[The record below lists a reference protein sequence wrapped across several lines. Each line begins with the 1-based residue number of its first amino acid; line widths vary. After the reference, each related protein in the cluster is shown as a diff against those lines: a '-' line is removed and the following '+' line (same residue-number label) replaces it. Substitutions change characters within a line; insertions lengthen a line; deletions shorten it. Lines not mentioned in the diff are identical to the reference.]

1 MNNIVK
7 SVVFA
12 AVVLFAG
19 IAAMQVIYKNQDAT
33 SDITAVE
40 PAAGEAATITEGQPA
55 DTQAQPVADTMT
67 EDQAD
72 AAKEA
77 VDANADAAKEA
88 IDAQADA
95 AKENAD
101 AAVDA
106 AKENVDAAKE
116 EVKATEDAA
125 EATKDAAA
133 ADAEAAKDAV
143 DVEADKA
150 KEAVEDKTAE

>member
-55 DTQAQPVADTMT
+55 AMDAQPVADTTAPVIT

-77 VDANADAAKEA
+77 V
-88 IDAQADA
+88 
-95 AKENAD
+95 
-101 AAVDA
+101 
-106 AKENVDAAKE
+106 
-116 EVKATEDAA
+116 EDN
-125 EATKDAAA
+125 
-133 ADAEAAKDAV
+133 AEAAKDAV
-143 DVEADKA
+143 DAQEDATKDAAEASKDAAKENADTTKDAAEADADAA
-150 KEAVEDKTAE
+150 KDAIDADAEAKKDAIEEKTAE

>member
-40 PAAGEAATITEGQPA
+40 PAAGEAATITEGAPA
-55 DTQAQPVADTMT
+55 TTEAQPVSEVLT

-72 AAKEA
+72 AAKDAVDANAEATKEA
-77 VDANADAAKEA
+77 VDAQAEAVTDAAEADAKAAEANADAAKEA
-88 IDAQADA
+88 A
-95 AKENAD
+95 
-101 AAVDA
+101 
-106 AKENVDAAKE
+106 
-116 EVKATEDAA
+116 EVTEDAA
-125 EATKDAAA
+125 K

-143 DVEADKA
+143 DAAAEAK
-150 KEAVEDKTAE
+150 KEAIEEKAE

>member
-72 AAKEA
+72 AAKDA

-88 IDAQADA
+88 IDQQEDATKAAADADAAAAEQNADA
-95 AKENAD
+95 AKD
-101 AAVDA
+101 AAD
-106 AKENVDAAKE
+106 
-116 EVKATEDAA
+116 
-125 EATKDAAA
+125 ATKDAAA
-133 ADAEAAKDAV
+133 ADADAAKEAVDEKADAAKDAI
-143 DVEADKA
+143 
-150 KEAVEDKTAE
+150 EDKTAE

>member
-88 IDAQADA
+88 IDQQEDATKAAADADAAAAEQNADA
-95 AKENAD
+95 AKD
-101 AAVDA
+101 AAD
-106 AKENVDAAKE
+106 
-116 EVKATEDAA
+116 
-125 EATKDAAA
+125 ATKDAAA
-133 ADAEAAKDAV
+133 ADADA
-143 DVEADKA
+143 A
-150 KEAVEDKTAE
+150 KEAVDEKADAAKEAIEDKTAE